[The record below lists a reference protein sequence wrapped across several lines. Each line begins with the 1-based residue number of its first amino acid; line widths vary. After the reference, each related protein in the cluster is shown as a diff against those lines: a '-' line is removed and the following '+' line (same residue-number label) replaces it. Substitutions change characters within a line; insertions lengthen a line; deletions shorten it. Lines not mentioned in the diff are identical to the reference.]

1 MRKAHLTTAAA
12 ILAGLLCQSLQ
23 AGSIFRQ
30 SRKRSASLYRDDKA
44 STVGDI
50 VTIVID
56 EEHKVDNSSDR
67 SLNKSDKR
75 SVNVTGG
82 EKLDILRGID
92 AATGK
97 LLNLPELDFSS
108 DSSSDYKGGT
118 SFGSER
124 KIEDEIT
131 VIVEDVLPNGNM
143 VVVGKQVRSIE
154 GETQTTQIS
163 GIIRP
168 SDITYS
174 NKITSRR
181 VANFYI
187 ETVHQG
193 QENQFTQPG
202 WLARILNF
210 INPF

>member
-1 MRKAHLTTAAA
+1 MQSTYRACVLVLL
-12 ILAGLLCQSLQ
+12 LAVLASDASG
-23 AGSIFRQ
+23 GSIFRA

-67 SLNKSDKR
+67 ALNKSDKR
-75 SVNVTGG
+75 SLKIENGDQ
-82 EKLDILRGID
+82 LDILRGIN

-97 LLNLPELDFSS
+97 LMNLPKLDFSANG
-108 DSSSDYKGGT
+108 SSDYSGGT
-118 SFGSER
+118 KFGSER

-131 VIVEDVLPNGNM
+131 VVVEDVLPNGNL

-168 SDITYS
+168 SDISYA

-187 ETVHQG
+187 ETVHKG
-193 QENQFTQPG
+193 QESQFTQPG
-202 WLARILNF
+202 WLAKILNF